1 MHDDSVL
8 VAIDAALRSPA
19 FCACGKNLTVAI
31 HDEAAWL
38 QCATL
43 AGPSRLPAF
52 IREAL
57 HDHRWL
63 VEWPGS
69 GGAPGRSSSAPHGMS
84 SRVLRPRPA

>member
-19 FCACGKNLTVAI
+19 FCACGKNLTVSI

-63 VEWPGS
+63 VDLPERAELPKV
-69 GGAPGRSSSAPHGMS
+69 A
-84 SRVLRPRPA
+84 